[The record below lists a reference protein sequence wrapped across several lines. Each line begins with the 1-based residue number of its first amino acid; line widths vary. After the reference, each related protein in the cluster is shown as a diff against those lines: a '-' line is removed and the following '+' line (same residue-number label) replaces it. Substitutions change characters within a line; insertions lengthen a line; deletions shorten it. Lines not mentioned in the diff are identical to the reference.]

1 MRLRKIDPTPDQ
13 LSVREYQAMIYIEED
28 YTAHHDVPT
37 VRDLMAAL
45 DMSLGGAKG
54 LLDRLVDYGY
64 LRRGCKNCRRNFRI
78 VKSVHTGQ
86 PVPAEDRH
94 WATLYLETFEAQ
106 RAEPMPDDDPYVPGP
121 IFHLYTPSTDEQKVY
136 GFSGSYPKTI
146 YQHRDLCFTRIAT
159 PVKAHGGFQVELIA

>member
-1 MRLRKIDPTPDQ
+1 
-13 LSVREYQAMIYIEED
+13 EYQAMIYIEED

-78 VKSVHTGQ
+78 LKSVRTG
-86 PVPAEDRH
+86 
-94 WATLYLETFEAQ
+94 
-106 RAEPMPDDDPYVPGP
+106 
-121 IFHLYTPSTDEQKVY
+121 
-136 GFSGSYPKTI
+136 
-146 YQHRDLCFTRIAT
+146 
-159 PVKAHGGFQVELIA
+159 